1 MLTAEDTLRLNVLI
15 TTCVAIRIDVYKLV
29 VVGLT
34 QDKKEQTITLNPM
47 TDSNKII
54 QSVQKLLV
62 SKVLGSM
69 GGYPSYLKRWSR
81 MGQVGSTNLKSLL
94 KIGNIEAVVAVANS
108 KNLDDKALDLVWWCA
123 TNTDQQAEIG
133 RFLLTRDFV
142 VKHSVAK
149 QIADYLLEFLPFT
162 NDTTQL
168 IDTVN
173 LLLQEDLISQT
184 AKDKLWKQGQRKTA
198 FLVGFIERM
207 QGNLPN
213 NNNAIAQDEN
223 IKELASVNSEQ
234 GQILLQTIAH
244 ILKKINQEHV
254 LYRTLEVLGN
264 YLSHPMIQSLSD
276 IEQLQIQAQTVA
288 KQLGLE
294 DRRIKARLLLAGV
307 SEHLVVSTISAHSL
321 AGSAIRKKLTH
332 TLTPIQNTLELLII
346 THTKKET

>member
-1 MLTAEDTLRLNVLI
+1 MLTPEDTLRLNVLI
-15 TTCVAIRIDVYKLV
+15 ATCVAIRVDVYKLV

-34 QDKKEQTITLNPM
+34 PDQKEQTITLNP
-47 TDSNKII
+47 TADSGKTI
-54 QSVQKLLV
+54 QAAQKLLV

-108 KNLDDKALDLVWWCA
+108 QNLDDEVLDLVWWCA

-142 VKHSVAK
+142 VKHTVGK

-162 NDTTQL
+162 DDTTQL
-168 IDTVN
+168 IDTAN
-173 LLLQEDLISQT
+173 LLLQGDLISQQ
-184 AKDKLWKQGQRKTA
+184 ARDRLWKQGQRKTA

-207 QGNLPN
+207 AGNLPN
-213 NNNAIAQDEN
+213 NNNTIALDTN
-223 IKELASVNSEQ
+223 SKELDYVNSEQ
-234 GQILLQTIAH
+234 GQIMLQTIAH

-254 LYRTLEVLGN
+254 LYRTLEVLGSC
-264 YLSHPMIQSLSD
+264 LSHPMIQPLAD
-276 IEQLQIQAQTVA
+276 IQHCQHQAQTIA

-294 DRRIKARLLLAGV
+294 DEKIKARLLLASA
-307 SEHLVVSTISAHSL
+307 SEQLAVSTISAHSL
-321 AGSAIRKKLTH
+321 AGSAIRKKLANV
-332 TLTPIQNTLELLII
+332 LTPIQDALKLL
-346 THTKKET
+346 TTP